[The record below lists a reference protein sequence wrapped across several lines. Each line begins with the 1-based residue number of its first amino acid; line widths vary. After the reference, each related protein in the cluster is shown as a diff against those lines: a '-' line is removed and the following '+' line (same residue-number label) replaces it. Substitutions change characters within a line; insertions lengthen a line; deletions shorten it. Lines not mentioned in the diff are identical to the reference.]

1 MYAKVHFRLTHLETQ
16 LIIYL
21 TLFLGMMIMALKAI
35 LKILKENKVICSD
48 SFKLKNNIDFEIKN
62 LSLELKRK
70 EIKQYNPLFYIFG
83 CKLKS
88 KPWQTLEEY
97 YGLV

>member
-1 MYAKVHFRLTHLETQ
+1 
-16 LIIYL
+16 
-21 TLFLGMMIMALKAI
+21 MIMALKAI

-62 LSLELKRK
+62 LSLELRRK
-70 EIKQYNPLFYIFG
+70 EIKQYNPLFYTFG

-88 KPWQTLEEY
+88 KPWQTLKEY

>member
-1 MYAKVHFRLTHLETQ
+1 
-16 LIIYL
+16 
-21 TLFLGMMIMALKAI
+21 MALKVT

-48 SFKLKNNIDFEIKN
+48 SFKLRNNIDFEIQN

-70 EIKQYNPLFYIFG
+70 EIKQYNPLFYVFG
-83 CKLKS
+83 HKLISKS
-88 KPWQTLEEY
+88 WQTIEER